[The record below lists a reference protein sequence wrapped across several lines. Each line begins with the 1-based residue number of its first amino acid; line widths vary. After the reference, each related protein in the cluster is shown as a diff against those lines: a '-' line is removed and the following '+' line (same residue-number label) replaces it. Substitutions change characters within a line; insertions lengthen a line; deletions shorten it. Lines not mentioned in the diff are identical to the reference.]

1 VRRPREERAGIV
13 QHPQSSSAELSRLLA
28 ASADGDRDAFAALYD
43 ATSAKLYGI
52 ALRILRRTDLAEEA
66 VQDAYVRIWRRA
78 SDFDPGRASAIAWMA
93 AIARNRAFDIARLK
107 REVSL
112 DEAPDLTEAAS
123 DGLSPEAAA
132 ELSDELRRLASCLG
146 ELDEERRSAVML
158 AYRSGF
164 SREELARRFGRP
176 VGTIKTWLRRSLVS
190 LKACL
195 ER

>member
-1 VRRPREERAGIV
+1 M